1 MHWTFV
7 IWTSDLPSKACKL
20 NRLANSL
27 SPYLLQH
34 KNNPVDWYPWG
45 DEAFELAVREDKPIF
60 LSVGY
65 AACHWCHVMEHES
78 FEDAAIADLL
88 NQNFVSIKVDR
99 EERPDIDQVYMNAV
113 QVMTGRGGWPMSVF
127 LDHKR
132 QPFFAGTYWPPKQK
146 FGMPGFAQVLE
157 SLSEAW
163 VNRREEVVSHANQIT
178 AALQQLA
185 DGTEGQ
191 GDAASASTTS
201 TNATPGSELVA
212 AGCERLLEVL
222 DRKWGG
228 FGGAPKFPHATD
240 LDLLLRMGQVNDD
253 GAMVAAAEL
262 TLDRMATGGI
272 RDHIG
277 GGFSRYSVDGQW
289 LVPHF
294 EKMLY
299 DNALLAEVYVRAFQ
313 VTGHQRH
320 AEVARETLDYVCREL
335 IDSAGGF
342 HCSEDADSEGVEGKF
357 YVWNPKE
364 VEQVLGAESARDFC
378 TVYGISEKGN
388 FEGKSIPHLPQSI
401 SAWAE
406 EMSVDE
412 GELSAVLAGYREQL
426 RVARDR
432 RVHPGRDDK
441 VVTAWNALMI
451 KSLAIAGAVLNQP
464 SYLTVAENAADFLL
478 NHMTRDDG
486 RLLHAFRGGKA
497 HIDAYVDDYAF
508 TIEAF
513 VALFEATGRARWI
526 GRAVKLAHCMLKHFE
541 DREGGGFFYTADD
554 AESLIA
560 RNKDWHDGSL
570 LSGNASAASGLL
582 KLSMLCERQDFRDAA
597 ERTLIAGT
605 TVMTNQS
612 GACAAL
618 LAVLD
623 HWYHGNQQLALAV
636 ADNEELVR
644 IRPAFLATYRPH
656 AALSWVVG
664 QAPESGPVVALNRGR
679 DAIEGATTLY
689 RCENFSCDQPLRN
702 EEVEQWL
709 SHNRSS

>member
-1 MHWTFV
+1 M
-7 IWTSDLPSKACKL
+7 
-20 NRLANSL
+20 NRLATSL

-45 DEAFELAVREDKPIF
+45 EEAFESAVCEDKPIF

-78 FEDAAIADLL
+78 FEDASIAALL
-88 NQNFVSIKVDR
+88 NEKFVSIKVDR

-127 LDHKR
+127 LDHQR

-146 FGMPGFAQVLE
+146 FGMPGFSQILE

-163 VNRREEVVSHANQIT
+163 VNRRDEVLSHSGQIT

-185 DGTEGQ
+185 DGTEENS
-191 GDAASASTTS
+191 DSDTTGE
-201 TNATPGSELVA
+201 TPEDDLVLTA
-212 AGCERLLEVL
+212 CERLLEVL
-222 DRKWGG
+222 DPQWGG
-228 FGGAPKFPHATD
+228 FGSAPKFPHATD
-240 LDLLLRMGQVNDD
+240 LSLLLRMGQTTDNE
-253 GAMVAAAEL
+253 AMVAAAEL
-262 TLDRMATGGI
+262 TLDRMAAGGI

-313 VTGHQRH
+313 VTGHKRH

-342 HCSEDADSEGVEGKF
+342 HCSEDADSEGVEGKY
-357 YVWNPKE
+357 YVWNPEE
-364 VEQVLGAESARDFC
+364 VEQVLGTESARDFC
-378 TVYGISEKGN
+378 TVYDISEKGN
-388 FEGKSIPHLPQSI
+388 FEGKSIPNLPQSL
-401 SAWAE
+401 SDWAE
-406 EMSVDE
+406 ELSVDE
-412 GELSAVLAGYREQL
+412 GELSAVLAGQREQL
-426 RVARDR
+426 RTARDN

-441 VVTAWNALMI
+441 VVTSWNALMI
-451 KSLAIAGAVLNQP
+451 KSLSVAGAVLDQP
-464 SYLTVAENAADFLL
+464 AYLTVAETAAEFLL
-478 NHMTRDDG
+478 NQMTRDDG

-497 HIDAYVDDYAF
+497 HLDAFVDDYAY

-513 VALFEATGRARWI
+513 VGLFEATGRARWI
-526 GRAVKLAHCMLKHFE
+526 GRAIKLADCMIAHFE
-541 DREGGGFFYTADD
+541 DRESGGFFYTADD

-570 LSGNASAASGLL
+570 VSGNASAANGLL
-582 KLSMLCERQDFRDAA
+582 KLSQLCERDDFRDIAH
-597 ERTLIAGT
+597 RTLIAGAA
-605 TVMTNQS
+605 VMRTQA

-618 LAVLD
+618 LTVVD
-623 HWYHGNQQLALAV
+623 DYHHGNQQLVLAV
-636 ADNEELVR
+636 SGNEELMR
-644 IRPAFLATYRPH
+644 IRPSLFAAYRPH
-656 AALSWVVG
+656 AAISWVIG
-664 QAPESGPVVALNRGR
+664 QTPDSGPVVALNRACTAVGG
-679 DAIEGATTLY
+679 EPTLY
-689 RCENFSCDQPLRN
+689 RCENFSCEQPLRSDELEN
-702 EEVEQWL
+702 WL
-709 SHNRSS
+709 ADDQSS

>member
-1 MHWTFV
+1 M
-7 IWTSDLPSKACKL
+7 

-45 DEAFELAVREDKPIF
+45 EEAFELAVHEDKPIF

-78 FEDAAIADLL
+78 FEDHSIAALL

-127 LDHKR
+127 LDHQK

-146 FGMPGFAQVLE
+146 FGMPGFSQVLE

-163 VNRREEVVSHANQIT
+163 VNRREEVLSHSDQIT

-185 DGTEGQ
+185 NGTEGNS
-191 GDAASASTTS
+191 DSASALES
-201 TNATPGSELVA
+201 PDSELVA
-212 AGCERLLEVL
+212 SACARLLEVL
-222 DRKWGG
+222 DHKWGG

-240 LDLLLRMGQVNDD
+240 LSLLLRMGQATDNQS
-253 GAMVAAAEL
+253 MVAAAEL
-262 TLDRMATGGI
+262 TLDRMAAGGI

-313 VTGHQRH
+313 VTGHARH

-335 IDSAGGF
+335 VDSAGGF
-342 HCSEDADSEGVEGKF
+342 HCSEDADSEGVEGKY
-357 YVWNPKE
+357 YVWTPE
-364 VEQVLGAESARDFC
+364 QVEQVLGKESATDFC
-378 TVYGISEKGN
+378 TVYDISEKGN
-388 FEGKSIPHLPQSI
+388 FEGKSIPNLPQSI

-412 GELSAVLAGYREQL
+412 GELAAVLAGYREQL
-426 RVARDR
+426 RIARDH

-451 KSLAIAGAVLNQP
+451 KALSVAGAVLDQP
-464 SYLTVAENAADFLL
+464 SYLTAAEDAADFLL
-478 NHMTRDDG
+478 QHMTRDDG
-486 RLLHAFRGGKA
+486 RLLHAFRDGKA
-497 HIDAYVDDYAF
+497 HLDAYVDDYAF
-508 TIEAF
+508 AIEAF
-513 VALFEATGRARWI
+513 IALFEATGRARWI
-526 GRAVKLAHCMLKHFE
+526 KRAVKLADSMIKHFE
-541 DREGGGFFYTADD
+541 DCELGGFF
-554 AESLIA
+554 L
-560 RNKDWHDGSL
+560 H
-570 LSGNASAASGLL
+570 
-582 KLSMLCERQDFRDAA
+582 C
-597 ERTLIAGT
+597 
-605 TVMTNQS
+605 
-612 GACAAL
+612 
-618 LAVLD
+618 
-623 HWYHGNQQLALAV
+623 
-636 ADNEELVR
+636 
-644 IRPAFLATYRPH
+644 
-656 AALSWVVG
+656 
-664 QAPESGPVVALNRGR
+664 
-679 DAIEGATTLY
+679 
-689 RCENFSCDQPLRN
+689 
-702 EEVEQWL
+702 
-709 SHNRSS
+709 

>member
-1 MHWTFV
+1 M
-7 IWTSDLPSKACKL
+7 
-20 NRLANSL
+20 
-27 SPYLLQH
+27 
-34 KNNPVDWYPWG
+34 DWYPWG
-45 DEAFELAVREDKPIF
+45 EEAFERAVREDKPIF

-78 FEDAAIADLL
+78 FEDASIAAIL

-127 LDHKR
+127 LDHDR

-146 FGMPGFAQVLE
+146 FGMPAFSQVLD

-163 VNRREEVVSHANQIT
+163 VNRREEVLSHSGQIT

-185 DGTEGQ
+185 NGTEGQ
-191 GDAASASTTS
+191 SDTVSALEI
-201 TNATPGSELVA
+201 PGTELVSEA
-212 AGCERLLEVL
+212 CARLLKVL

-240 LDLLLRMGQVNDD
+240 LSLLLQIGQTSGDE
-253 GAMVAAAEL
+253 AMVVAAEL
-262 TLDRMATGGI
+262 TLDRMAAGGI

-313 VTGHQRH
+313 VTGHKRH

-335 IDSAGGF
+335 TDPARGF
-342 HCSEDADSEGVEGKF
+342 HCSEDADSEGVEGKY
-357 YVWNPKE
+357 YVWNPEE
-364 VEQVLGAESARDFC
+364 VEEVLGTESARDFC
-378 TVYGISEKGN
+378 TVYDISEKGN
-388 FEGKSIPHLPQSI
+388 FEGKSIPNLPQSI

-412 GELSAVLAGYREQL
+412 GELSAVLAGYRERL
-426 RVARDR
+426 RIARDQ

-441 VVTAWNALMI
+441 AVTAWNALMI
-451 KSLAIAGAVLNQP
+451 KSLAVAGAVLNQP
-464 SYLTVAENAADFLL
+464 AYLATAECAADFLL
-478 NHMTRDDG
+478 NQMTRDDG

-497 HIDAYVDDYAF
+497 HLDAYVDDYAF

-513 VALFEATGRARWI
+513 IALFEATGRARWI
-526 GRAVKLAHCMLKHFE
+526 GRAVKLADCMIKHFE
-541 DREGGGFFYTADD
+541 DRDAGGFFYTADD
-554 AESLIA
+554 AEALIA

-570 LSGNASAASGLL
+570 VSGNASAASGLL
-582 KLSMLCERQDFRDAA
+582 KLSLLCERQDFRDVA
-597 ERTLIAGT
+597 ERTLVAGT
-605 TVMTNQS
+605 TVMNKQA

-623 HWYHGNQQLALAV
+623 HFHHGKQQLALAV
-636 ADNEELVR
+636 TDNEELVR
-644 IRPAFLATYRPH
+644 IRPAFFAVYRPH
-656 AALSWVVG
+656 ATLSWVVG

-679 DAIEGATTLY
+679 NAIDGQNTLY
-689 RCENFSCDQPLRN
+689 RCEDFSCDQPLRN
-702 EEVEQWL
+702 DEVEQWL
-709 SHNRSS
+709 GNN

>member
-1 MHWTFV
+1 M
-7 IWTSDLPSKACKL
+7 
-20 NRLANSL
+20 NRLATSL

-45 DEAFELAVREDKPIF
+45 EEAFERAVREDKPIF

-78 FEDAAIADLL
+78 FEDASIAAIL

-127 LDHKR
+127 LDHDR

-146 FGMPGFAQVLE
+146 FGMPGFSQVLD

-163 VNRREEVVSHANQIT
+163 VNRREEVLSHSGQIT

-185 DGTEGQ
+185 NGTEGQ
-191 GDAASASTTS
+191 LDTASALEI
-201 TNATPGSELVA
+201 PGSELVSA
-212 AGCERLLEVL
+212 ACTRLLEVL

-240 LDLLLRMGQVNDD
+240 LSLLLRIGQTTGDE
-253 GAMVAAAEL
+253 AMVAAAEL
-262 TLDRMATGGI
+262 TLDRMAAGGI
-272 RDHIG
+272 RDHVG

-299 DNALLAEVYVRAFQ
+299 DNALLVEVYVRAFQ
-313 VTGHQRH
+313 VTGHKRH
-320 AEVARETLDYVCREL
+320 ADVARGTLDYVCREL
-335 IDSAGGF
+335 TDPAGGF
-342 HCSEDADSEGVEGKF
+342 HCSEDADSEGVEGKY

-364 VEQVLGAESARDFC
+364 VEEVLGAESARDFC
-378 TVYGISEKGN
+378 TVYDISEKGN
-388 FEGKSIPHLPQSI
+388 FEGKSIPNLPQSI

-406 EMSVDE
+406 QMSVNE

-426 RVARDR
+426 RIARDQ

-451 KSLAIAGAVLNQP
+451 KSLAVAGAVLNQP
-464 SYLTVAENAADFLL
+464 AYVATAECAADFLL
-478 NHMTRDDG
+478 NQMTRDDG

-497 HIDAYVDDYAF
+497 HLDAYVDDYAF

-513 VALFEATGRARWI
+513 IALFEATGRDRWI
-526 GRAVKLAHCMLKHFE
+526 GRAMKLADCMIKHFE
-541 DREGGGFFYTADD
+541 DRDAGGFFYTADD
-554 AESLIA
+554 AEALIA

-570 LSGNASAASGLL
+570 VSGNASAASGLL
-582 KLSMLCERQDFRDAA
+582 KLSLLCERQDFRDVAQ
-597 ERTLIAGT
+597 RTLVAGT
-605 TVMTNQS
+605 TVMNKQA

-623 HWYHGNQQLALAV
+623 HFYHGKQQLTLAV

-644 IRPAFLATYRPH
+644 IRPAYFAVYRPH

-664 QAPESGPVVALNRGR
+664 QAPESGSVVALNRGR
-679 DAIEGATTLY
+679 DAIDGKNTLY
-689 RCENFSCDQPLRN
+689 RCEDFSCDQPLRN
-702 EEVEQWL
+702 HEVEQWL
-709 SHNRSS
+709 GNNRSS